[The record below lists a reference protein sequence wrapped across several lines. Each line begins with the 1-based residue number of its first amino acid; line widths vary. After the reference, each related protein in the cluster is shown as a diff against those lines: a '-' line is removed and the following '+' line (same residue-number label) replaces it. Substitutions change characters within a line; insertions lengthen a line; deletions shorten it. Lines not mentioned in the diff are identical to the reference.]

1 MQITSTWFSLAT
13 LSAFLLAGSVS
24 AAPPNPRDQAVNQ
37 AWETYCTSG
46 YCEGFKGT
54 IVERTD
60 STLTVSINGNIRYMT
75 YTVTGGPGGYE
86 ARVSP
91 TANQGRTKP

>member
-1 MQITSTWFSLAT
+1 MKKRFVACSLASFCV
-13 LSAFLLAGSVS
+13 LFVAGCVTTS
-24 AAPPNPRDQAVNQ
+24 PPSPRDQAVNQ
-37 AWETYCTSG
+37 AWKTYCMSG
-46 YCEGFKGT
+46 YCEGASGT

-75 YTVTGGPGGYE
+75 YTVTGAPGSYE

-91 TANQGRTKP
+91 TAEQGRTKP

>member
-1 MQITSTWFSLAT
+1 MQTTSTWFSLAA
-13 LSAFLLAGSVS
+13 LSAFLFAGYVS
-24 AAPPNPRDQAVNQ
+24 AAPPDPRDQAVNQ

-75 YTVTGGPGGYE
+75 YTVTGGPGAYE

>member
-1 MQITSTWFSLAT
+1 MQTRSVRLPLAT
-13 LSAFLLAGSVS
+13 LAGLVLAGCVTAS
-24 AAPPNPRDQAVNQ
+24 PPNPRDQAVNQ

-46 YCEGFKGT
+46 YCEGARGS
-54 IVERTD
+54 IVDRTD

-75 YTVTGGPGGYE
+75 YTVTGGPGSYE
-86 ARVSP
+86 ASVSP